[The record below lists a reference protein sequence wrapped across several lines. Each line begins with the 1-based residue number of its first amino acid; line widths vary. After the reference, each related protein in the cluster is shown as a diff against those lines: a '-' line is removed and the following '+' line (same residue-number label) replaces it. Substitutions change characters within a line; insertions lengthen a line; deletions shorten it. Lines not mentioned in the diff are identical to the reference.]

1 MLLPPNARFEVIG
14 SFSAGSGLTI
24 VQCRQVET
32 MLPLIDMG
40 AITLNVEVEHPLVFP
55 FDAKAW
61 SGPAAILRPVPGAWI
76 TDWAVFETKMDQLGG
91 LIRTKITAGH
101 ADFDSDVYLAHA
113 WGRGADGVSDNHD
126 KARRIHAALTA
137 RGYRACFDEKGE
149 VADDAATIH
158 AIERSQ
164 LVLIC
169 LSKCYVE
176 KLASPSLVDQC
187 KKEFNHILSQ
197 RGESGM
203 IMPVVIEEFTPTA
216 AGSLAKPP
224 LLAPPAQQTPSAQT
238 EAELASLGLSP
249 AVRESFKSGH
259 KCSFTFVLASK
270 LRAATAPPPRLQ
282 VLRAKHPDWLVRHTI
297 TITEVITGKL
307 RGKYLIISHRWE
319 LPGLAD
325 ENGVQFKAIQSYL
338 AKHADVEF
346 VWIECVQTAS
356 LARLQTSCR
365 P

>member
-1 MLLPPNARFEVIG
+1 MFVVCICASQCSCSHHPHTKKGALSWLPRDSPLFFHRSRDVLSFFPRTHTIVLHAQVLLPPNARFEVIG

-55 FDAKAW
+55 FDAKTW
-61 SGPAAILRPVPGAWI
+61 SGPVAILRTVPGAWI

-164 LVLIC
+164 LVKFERILFRATRGNLYTRSAEIAQQVRDPAANAHHARKLLPHVC
-169 LSKCYVE
+169 LPLHTRPAKGVSFCAITCT
-176 KLASPSLVDQC
+176 LASC
-187 KKEFNHILSQ
+187 
-197 RGESGM
+197 G
-203 IMPVVIEEFTPTA
+203 
-216 AGSLAKPP
+216 
-224 LLAPPAQQTPSAQT
+224 
-238 EAELASLGLSP
+238 
-249 AVRESFKSGH
+249 VRCLCF
-259 KCSFTFVLASK
+259 
-270 LRAATAPPPRLQ
+270 
-282 VLRAKHPDWLVRHTI
+282 
-297 TITEVITGKL
+297 
-307 RGKYLIISHRWE
+307 
-319 LPGLAD
+319 
-325 ENGVQFKAIQSYL
+325 
-338 AKHADVEF
+338 
-346 VWIECVQTAS
+346 
-356 LARLQTSCR
+356 
-365 P
+365 